1 MLSGGKSCIISYMQI
16 DFLTSL
22 INVGLMAALCV
33 PGFILRKRK
42 MLPETAVAAL
52 VAVLIY
58 VSQPVLT
65 VSGFMEKDYDPS
77 LLPNMAIV
85 LLGSFVVH
93 FAAYLV
99 ARLVFKVMPAGDEEK
114 DRANRVGTI
123 CSFMG
128 NVGFMGIP
136 VVKALFPNNPEML
149 IYVAIINVSFN
160 VVSWTLGVYTITG
173 DKSNVSI
180 RRAFLNPPTVALVA
194 ALPLFFFKAYIPTA
208 VFAPVQSCANYL
220 AGMTLPLSMII
231 LGIRLAEIPFKSLFT
246 SPVAYVSTALKLVVV
261 PLVSFA
267 ILYPIHAF
275 FPQTDNGVII
285 SIFIAMA
292 MPSAALTLSFAEMF
306 DGDRETAVKTSVI
319 TTALSV
325 LTIPLLMLLCG
336 LL

>member
-1 MLSGGKSCIISYMQI
+1 
-16 DFLTSL
+16 
-22 INVGLMAALCV
+22 MAALCV

-42 MLPETAVAAL
+42 MLPDSAVAAL
-52 VAVLIY
+52 VAVLVY

-93 FAAYLV
+93 LAAYLV
-99 ARLVFKVMPAGDEEK
+99 ARLAFKAVRGDEETDK
-114 DRANRVGTI
+114 AKRAGTI
-123 CSFMG
+123 CTFMG

-160 VVSWTLGVYTITG
+160 VISWTLGVYTITG
-173 DKSNVSI
+173 DKSNVSV

-194 ALPLFFFKAYIPTA
+194 ALPLFFFKAYIPAA
-208 VFAPVQSCANYL
+208 VFTPIQSCANYL

-231 LGIRLAEIPFKSLFT
+231 LGIRLAEIPFGSLFT
-246 SPVAYVSTALKLVVV
+246 SPVAYVSAALKLVVV

-267 ILYPIHAF
+267 LLYPIHAL

-285 SIFIAMA
+285 SIYIAMA

-325 LTIPLLMLLCG
+325 LTIPLLMLLCTV
-336 LL
+336 L

>member
-1 MLSGGKSCIISYMQI
+1 
-16 DFLTSL
+16 
-22 INVGLMAALCV
+22 MAALCV

-99 ARLVFKVMPAGDEEK
+99 ARLVFKAMPAGDEEK

-194 ALPLFFFKAYIPTA
+194 ALPLFFYTDRRFRARSVVRELPRGNDIAAQYDNTRNPPRRNSVQIA
-208 VFAPVQSCANYL
+208 FHFARR
-220 AGMTLPLSMII
+220 
-231 LGIRLAEIPFKSLFT
+231 IRFYGA
-246 SPVAYVSTALKLVVV
+246 
-261 PLVSFA
+261 
-267 ILYPIHAF
+267 
-275 FPQTDNGVII
+275 
-285 SIFIAMA
+285 
-292 MPSAALTLSFAEMF
+292 
-306 DGDRETAVKTSVI
+306 
-319 TTALSV
+319 
-325 LTIPLLMLLCG
+325 
-336 LL
+336 

>member
-1 MLSGGKSCIISYMQI
+1 
-16 DFLTSL
+16 
-22 INVGLMAALCV
+22 MAALCV
-33 PGFILRKRK
+33 PGIILRKRK
-42 MLPETAVAAL
+42 MLPDSAVAAL
-52 VAVLIY
+52 VAVLVY

-93 FAAYLV
+93 LAAYLV
-99 ARLVFKVMPAGDEEK
+99 ARLAFKAVRGDEETDK
-114 DRANRVGTI
+114 AKRASTI
-123 CSFMG
+123 CTFMG

-160 VVSWTLGVYTITG
+160 VISWTLGVYTITG
-173 DKSNVSI
+173 DKSNVSV

-194 ALPLFFFKAYIPTA
+194 ALPLFFFKAYIPAA
-208 VFAPVQSCANYL
+208 VFTPIQSCANYL

-231 LGIRLAEIPFKSLFT
+231 LGIRLAEIPFGSLFT
-246 SPVAYVSTALKLVVV
+246 SPVAYVSSALKLVVV

-267 ILYPIHAF
+267 LLYPIHAL

-285 SIFIAMA
+285 SIYIAMA

-325 LTIPLLMLLCG
+325 ITIPLLMLLCAV
-336 LL
+336 L

>member
-1 MLSGGKSCIISYMQI
+1 M
-16 DFLTSL
+16 
-22 INVGLMAALCV
+22 CV
-33 PGFILRKRK
+33 PGIILRKRK
-42 MLPETAVAAL
+42 MLPDSAVAAL
-52 VAVLIY
+52 VAVLVY

-93 FAAYLV
+93 LAAYLV
-99 ARLVFKVMPAGDEEK
+99 ARLAFKAVRGDEETDK
-114 DRANRVGTI
+114 AKRASTI
-123 CSFMG
+123 CTFMG

-160 VVSWTLGVYTITG
+160 VISWTLGVYTITG
-173 DKSNVSI
+173 DKSNVSV

-194 ALPLFFFKAYIPTA
+194 ALPLFFFKAYIPAA
-208 VFAPVQSCANYL
+208 VFTPIQSCANYL

-231 LGIRLAEIPFKSLFT
+231 LGIRLAEIPFGSLFT
-246 SPVAYVSTALKLVVV
+246 SPVAYVSSALKLVVV

-267 ILYPIHAF
+267 LLYPIHAL

-285 SIFIAMA
+285 SIYIAMA

-325 LTIPLLMLLCG
+325 ITIPLLMLLCAV
-336 LL
+336 L